1 LAKRGKNVEQG
12 RQQPRLSWVPPCVDS
27 SGQEAVELAHAAGLH
42 LDPWEELVLR
52 ESLGERQDGKWSAF
66 EVGVMVSR
74 QNGKGSILEAREL
87 AGLFLLGERLIVHSA
102 HLFDTSLE
110 HFRRLKHLIEGTP
123 EFSRRVKKN
132 GIKNSH
138 GEEGIELIGGQR
150 IRFRTRTKGGGRGF
164 SADLLVF
171 DEAMVLPESS
181 HNAILPTLSARP
193 NPQVWYA
200 GSAVD
205 QWIHEHGVVFAGVR
219 ERGLE
224 GGQDAL
230 AYFEWSAAGVENPQ
244 EAADIA
250 LDRNA
255 WAEANPGFG
264 IRISDEYIENE
275 QRSLTPRGFAVER
288 LGIGDWPRTDG
299 FDTQV
304 IAPETWAAR
313 RNVKSAVKDPV
324 RLAFDVSPDRASA
337 AIGIAGKNAEGKWH
351 VEVVDRRRGTGWVVP
366 ELIRLLESH
375 GISEPMCDGIGP
387 AGSLVPQLEEKGI
400 DVETLTGREHAEAC
414 GAFYDE
420 CAEGGL
426 CHIGQE
432 SLDSAI
438 KGASQRSLGDAW
450 LWSRKSSATD
460 ITPLVAC
467 TIALRGAMQGNRI
480 SVYADRDLLILD

>member
-1 LAKRGKNVEQG
+1 
-12 RQQPRLSWVPPCVDS
+12 
-27 SGQEAVELAHAAGLH
+27 
-42 LDPWEELVLR
+42 
-52 ESLGERQDGKWSAF
+52 
-66 EVGVMVSR
+66 MVSR

-87 AGLFLLGERLIVHSA
+87 AGLFLLGEKLIIHSA

-110 HFRRLKHLIEGTP
+110 HFRRLKDLIEGTP
-123 EFSRRVKKN
+123 EFSRRVKA
-132 GIKNSH
+132 IKQSH
-138 GEEGIELIGGQR
+138 GEEGIELTGGQR

-164 SADLLVF
+164 SGDLVVF
-171 DEAMVLPESS
+171 DEAMVLPESAHS
-181 HNAILPTLSARP
+181 AILPTLSAQSVLG
-193 NPQVWYA
+193 NPQVWYT

-205 QWIHEHGVVFAGVR
+205 QWIHEHGVVFARVR
-219 ERGLE
+219 ERGLTGGDE
-224 GGQDAL
+224 GL
-230 AYFEWSAAGVENPQ
+230 AYFDWSAAGADNPQ
-244 EAADIA
+244 EAAELAHDPI
-250 LDRNA
+250 A
-255 WAEANPGFG
+255 WAEANPGLG
-264 IRISDEYIENE
+264 IRISHEHIERE
-275 QRSLTPRGFAVER
+275 QRSMDPRSFAVER

-313 RNVKSAVKDPV
+313 RNLKSAVQDPV

-337 AIGIAGKNAEGKWH
+337 AIGIAGKNVKGKWH

-366 ELIRLLESH
+366 ELVRLLESH
-375 GISEPMCDGIGP
+375 GISEPLCDGIGP

-400 DVETLTGREHAEAC
+400 EVETLTGREHAEAC

-432 SLDSAI
+432 SLDSAV

-480 SVYADRDLLILD
+480 SVYEDRDLLILD

>member
-1 LAKRGKNVEQG
+1 
-12 RQQPRLSWVPPCVDS
+12 
-27 SGQEAVELAHAAGLH
+27 
-42 LDPWEELVLR
+42 
-52 ESLGERQDGKWSAF
+52 
-66 EVGVMVSR
+66 MVSR

-110 HFRRLKHLIEGTP
+110 HFRRLKDLIEGTP

-205 QWIHEHGVVFAGVR
+205 QWIHEHGVVFSRVR

-224 GGQDAL
+224 GGQEAL
-230 AYFEWSAAGVENPQ
+230 AYFEWSAAGIDNPQ
-244 EAADIA
+244 EATDLA
-250 LDRNA
+250 LDRDA

-264 IRISDEYIENE
+264 IRISAEYIENE

-299 FDTQV
+299 FDSQV
-304 IAPETWAAR
+304 VAPEVWTSRCQPKA
-313 RNVKSAVKDPV
+313 KVKDPV
-324 RLAFDVSPDRASA
+324 RFAFDVSPDRASA
-337 AIGIAGKNAEGKWH
+337 AVAVAGRNTSGKWH
-351 VEVVDRRRGTGWVVP
+351 VEVIERKRGTGWVVP
-366 ELIRLLESH
+366 KLVELLERH
-375 GISEPMCDGIGP
+375 GSELPACDGIGP
-387 AGSLVPQLEEKGI
+387 AGSLIPQLEEHGI
-400 DVETLTGREHAEAC
+400 EVESLNSREHAEAC
-414 GAFYDE
+414 GAFYDAF
-420 CAEGGL
+420 AEGTIE
-426 CHIGQE
+426 HIGQE

-438 KGASQRSLGDAW
+438 KGAAQRRLGDAW
-450 LWSRKSSATD
+450 AWSRKSSSTD

-467 TIALRGAMQGNRI
+467 TIALRNAMQGNST
-480 SVYADRDLLILD
+480 SVYEDHDLLILD